1 MRLPALM
8 DWENTISLSLTS
20 SPLFFLSLPYYSY
33 LVVIGFK
40 IDDFFKLSKEK
51 ARIMII
57 CIKNVIYLCKLI
69 KNIYFCTSL
78 KHQYL
83 L

>member
-20 SPLFFLSLPYYSY
+20 SPLFIFKVFHIISY

-40 IDDFFKLSKEK
+40 IDRLFFKLSQKK
-51 ARIMII
+51 
-57 CIKNVIYLCKLI
+57 KPG
-69 KNIYFCTSL
+69 
-78 KHQYL
+78 
-83 L
+83 